1 MINWARL
8 AVFDLETTG
17 VDTETSRIVS
27 ACIAVL
33 NGQGLITARWDWLA
47 DPGVE
52 IPAGA
57 TAVHGISTD
66 RARQY
71 GRNSRTV
78 VAEITQSLRVL
89 FEVGVPVVIFNA
101 PYDLTLLDR
110 ECRRHCLAPLQ
121 NPGPVIDPLVIDKA
135 LDRYRRGKRTLLATA
150 DLLGVPL
157 DLAHDAGA
165 DAIAAGRVAL
175 AQASAFGREL
185 DMTPDELHRRQ
196 AAWFSDQAARFT
208 EYVRRTGSDGT
219 FRAPTEWPVRP
230 FPQQTMAN
238 AASMDGTLV
247 EMSLVDISMPTGEAS
262 YLASFL
268 APNPA

>member
-33 NGQGLITARWDWLA
+33 NGQGLVTARWDWLA

-71 GRNSRTV
+71 GRDAHTV

-89 FEVGVPVVIFNA
+89 FDLGVPVVIFNA

-110 ECRRHCLAPLQ
+110 ECRRHSVAPLQ

-135 LDRYRRGKRTLLATA
+135 LDRYRRGKRTLVATA
-150 DLLGVPL
+150 DLLGVAL
-157 DLAHDAGA
+157 DVAHDAGA

-185 DMTPDELHRRQ
+185 DMTPDELHQRQ
-196 AAWFSDQAARFT
+196 AVWFSDQAARFT
-208 EYVRRTGSDGT
+208 EYIRRISSDDT
-219 FRAPTEWPVRP
+219 FRAPAEWPVQP
-230 FPQQTMAN
+230 FPHHARMN

-247 EMSLVDISMPTGEAS
+247 DMTLVDRSLPTGDAS